1 MRSVLLFSGGLDSTV
16 LLYELL
22 AKGQEVACLS
32 FNYGQ
37 KHARELEFAQRTTQR
52 LGLQHQIIDLS
63 SIQSLISKSALT
75 GPIEIPDGHYTDS
88 SMKITVVPN
97 RNMIMLSLAIGW
109 AITLE
114 ADSVSYA
121 AHSGDHTIYPDC
133 RPEFIQKMREAA
145 QLCDWKSI
153 LLTTPFERLS
163 KSEIVLLGSRL
174 EVPFSNTWSCYRGD
188 AEHCG
193 SCGTCVE
200 RREAFTLAKVVD
212 PTIYL
217 RKAA

>member
-16 LLYELL
+16 LLFELL

-153 LLTTPFERLS
+153 LLTTPFEKLS

-193 SCGTCVE
+193 TCGTCVE